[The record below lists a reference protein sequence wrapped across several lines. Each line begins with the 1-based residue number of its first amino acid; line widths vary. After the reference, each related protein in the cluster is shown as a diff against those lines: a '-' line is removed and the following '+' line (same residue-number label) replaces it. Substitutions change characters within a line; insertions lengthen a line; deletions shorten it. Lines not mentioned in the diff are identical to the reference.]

1 MTRKRI
7 LFSARWYP
15 DRHDP
20 MLGLFVQRH
29 AEAVQLL
36 HDVEVLYVT
45 ADKTLPSGK
54 IITDESVHEGI
65 HETRIY
71 FGKHASE
78 LTNALEYVKYYLR
91 GLRLITRKRGNID
104 ISHVHVLSRA
114 AIPALWLKYTSGI
127 PFIIT
132 EHWSRYL
139 PENVAKGAYSGVFRK
154 WFTRFAVTSASSV
167 TTVTQNLADAMLRL
181 GLKNQYHVV
190 PNVADTGL
198 FHPAKENAERD
209 VKKLIHVSCFD
220 EPAKNIKGIINVV
233 SKLANDRKD
242 FILEIVGDGVDFAE
256 VKQHAEKTGLMDSRI
271 FFTGLLTGEALAS
284 RIRDADALVMFSN
297 YENLPCTIV
306 ESICS
311 GVPVI
316 SSDVGGIREHLR
328 SENGL
333 LVKAGDELAL
343 SKAISSFLDQTI
355 LFRKDEI
362 SQYGLSHFSMKIISE
377 RFESIYSQHK

>member
-1 MTRKRI
+1 
-7 LFSARWYP
+7 
-15 DRHDP
+15 

-29 AEAVQLL
+29 AEAVQML

-45 ADKTLPSGK
+45 ADKTLSPGK
-54 IITDESVHEGI
+54 VIIDETVHEGI

-78 LTNALEYVKYYLR
+78 LTNAIGYVKYYLK
-91 GLRLITRKRGNID
+91 GLNLISRKRVKVD
-104 ISHVHVLSRA
+104 LSHVHVLTRA

-127 PFIIT
+127 PYIIT

-139 PENVAKGAYSGVFRK
+139 PENVAKGAYSGVLRK
-154 WFTRFAVTSASSV
+154 WFTRFAITSASAV

-190 PNVADTGL
+190 PNVADTEL
-198 FHPAKENAERD
+198 FHPAKENTDRT

-220 EPAKNIKGIINVV
+220 EPAKNIRGIINVV
-233 SKLANDRKD
+233 SKLAAERND
-242 FILEIVGDGVDFAE
+242 FILEIVGDGADFAE
-256 VKQHAEKTGLMDSRI
+256 VKQHAEKTGLI
-271 FFTGLLTGEALAS
+271 GTKIIFTGLLTGEALAS
-284 RIRDADALVMFSN
+284 RMRNADALVMFSN

-316 SSDVGGIREHLR
+316 STDVGGIREHIHAETGILIKPQNEAALEAAIR
-328 SENGL
+328 TVLNGTNHFDL
-333 LVKAGDELAL
+333 QQ
-343 SKAISSFLDQTI
+343 I
-355 LFRKDEI
+355 R
-362 SQYGLSHFSMKIISE
+362 QYGESHFSMKTIGDL
-377 RFESIYSQHK
+377 FESIYSQHK